1 MLRNGATISDTIV
14 RPDLEDLVKSGSAA
28 LAPVAAGEVATLVDE
43 GAKGFGSSGQDIR
56 SLLGNLRDIVH
67 AYAGRTGDIEA
78 VVSSLNQ
85 LNTTLAK
92 HAPQQGMS
100 LVNTHR
106 ALSSLRE
113 QMPALKAAIV
123 QLDRL
128 AVGGRS
134 VLQAHSDEMSRFFT
148 QVREILTVLRNQQ
161 ADIAGILKYAPLHD
175 RNTQLVEYS
184 EFNQVLQDF
193 VICGFNDDPSDPARR
208 CNGDD
213 GGTDDHQA
221 RRRQPR
227 RVPRALRAARLVR
240 RVAAAAREGRGQD
253 DPRRVLG
260 RLRAR
265 SPQRRDDARRPGG
278 LGQDRDALAAGR
290 RRHRDRPPPG
300 VEVPSGTRPRS
311 RRRSPIGDLTLDLHP
326 GKGADMQTA
335 PRSHVGDDHA
345 ARPGA
350 HDRSSPWSSGSVPS
364 SDLSR

>member
-1 MLRNGATISDTIV
+1 MRRPLAILVALGAVAALALSACGGSKGLTVKARFDDVADLSPDAPVMMADIRIGKVDSITLDHNRALVTMTIDPNAHVPEGVIARARRTSLLGERIIDLVVPDGLPESAPMLRNGATISDTIV

-148 QVREILTVLRNQQ
+148 QVRQILTVLHNQQ

-213 GGTDDHQA
+213 GGN
-221 RRRQPR
+221 
-227 RVPRALRAARLVR
+227 
-240 RVAAAAREGRGQD
+240 G
-253 DPRRVLG
+253 
-260 RLRAR
+260 
-265 SPQRRDDARRPGG
+265 
-278 LGQDRDALAAGR
+278 
-290 RRHRDRPPPG
+290 
-300 VEVPSGTRPRS
+300 
-311 RRRSPIGDLTLDLHP
+311 
-326 GKGADMQTA
+326 
-335 PRSHVGDDHA
+335 
-345 ARPGA
+345 
-350 HDRSSPWSSGSVPS
+350 
-364 SDLSR
+364 